1 MTAPARPHWAVFL
14 PLAVLAGGLACN
26 GPATAP
32 PDPPSPLPGAVATRP
47 LAPQRY
53 RFDVA
58 SLPPPGHTTSARKPP
73 RVVPVPDTA
82 RLAVPP
88 GFAVQVFADSL
99 DRPRTLRLTPEGDVL
114 VAESRASRLTL
125 LRDANRDGVAET
137 RTVVATAAQNLN
149 NPFGLAFVGNILY
162 VGSED
167 RLTRHAWNGGQPL
180 TAAGEKLS
188 DLQSGHTT
196 VGGGHWT
203 RDVLPMPGGQG
214 LYVSVGS
221 RSNVDTTR
229 EAGRATV
236 LTVGLDGSNLRVFAS
251 GLRNAVAMALHPT
264 THALYT
270 VVNERD
276 GLGDDLVPDYATRVT
291 EGAFYGWPYAYLAPH
306 LLDPRRMAGGQS
318 ERPDLAAQT
327 VTPDVLLEAHAAALG
342 LAFQPHPALPAKYRT
357 GLFVAL
363 HGSWNRHRA
372 AGYKLVYLPFGA
384 NQRPTGDYEDF
395 LTGFVLDPD
404 GPTAWGRPVSLLAL
418 PDGSLLM
425 SEDGNGR
432 IYRISYRTP

>member
-1 MTAPARPHWAVFL
+1 MPRFLAASALLLVAASCDASRSAVAPTP
-14 PLAVLAGGLACN
+14 
-26 GPATAP
+26 TP
-32 PDPPSPLPGAVATRP
+32 PPMPGALPGAVATRP
-47 LAPQRY
+47 LAPHAY
-53 RFDVA
+53 RLTVEG
-58 SLPPPGHTTSARKPP
+58 LPAPGHTSSARKGP
-73 RVVPVPDTA
+73 RVVGVPDTA

-88 GFAVQVFADSL
+88 GFVVQVFADGL
-99 DRPRTLRLTPEGDVL
+99 DRPRTMRLTPEGDVL
-114 VAESRASRLTL
+114 VAESRAHRLTL
-125 LRDANRDGVAET
+125 LRDANRDGVAEA
-137 RTVVATAAQNLN
+137 RTAVATQSSNLN
-149 NPFGLAFVGNILY
+149 NPFGLAFVGTSLY

-180 TAAGEKLS
+180 AGVGEKIS

-236 LTVGLDGSNLRVFAS
+236 LTIGLNGENLRTYAS
-251 GLRNAVAMALHPT
+251 GLRNAVALALHPAT
-264 THALYT
+264 NELYT

-276 GLGDDLVPDYATRVT
+276 GLGDDLVPDYATRVAP
-291 EGAFYGWPYAYLAPH
+291 GRFYGWPYAYLAPA
-306 LLDPRRMAGGQS
+306 LLDPRRMTNGRS
-318 ERPDLAAQT
+318 ERPDLASQT
-327 VTPDVLLEAHAAALG
+327 TTPDVLLEAHAAALG
-342 LAFQPHPALPAKYRT
+342 LAFQPHAAMPAKYRT
-357 GLFVAL
+357 GLFVAM

-372 AGYKLVYLPFGA
+372 AGYKLVYLPFGPD
-384 NQRPTGDYEDF
+384 QRPTGAYEDF
-395 LTGFVLDPD
+395 LTGFVLDAD
-404 GPTAWGRPVSLLAL
+404 GPTTWGRPVSLLAL

-432 IYRISYRTP
+432 IYRISYRGQ